1 MKKNI
6 LVIEKESLQ
15 LDVYGIALEVLGY
28 NVFKSNNSFEG
39 LKTILNSKID
49 LILCDIEI
57 ENNLGFKFI
66 SLVKSLFPKIEV
78 IMIEKNKSN
87 RNSNKALTLG
97 YGYLVKPFSVKIL
110 SKLVNDIF
118 EKREENICYL
128 KSA

>member
-1 MKKNI
+1 
-6 LVIEKESLQ
+6 
-15 LDVYGIALEVLGY
+15 
-28 NVFKSNNSFEG
+28 
-39 LKTILNSKID
+39 
-49 LILCDIEI
+49 
-57 ENNLGFKFI
+57 
-66 SLVKSLFPKIEV
+66 
-78 IMIEKNKSN
+78 MIEKNKSN